1 MKKRYNLNEELNRM
15 KHLINFNVGDHSHD
29 VLSEQN
35 FTTTKDFDVEVGD
48 VEDLFW
54 TTKSAKLFNESIV
67 REAILINEQD
77 EKDEVDINLDKS
89 EGNNLDD
96 SFMDEILVNVGEGE
110 EESFLAYMVDYFE
123 KLLGKKLNT
132 DFLIDDSDEEGSELN
147 ERSRPKRKFK
157 YTKLG
162 KAIRKFFREMFQKST
177 YKKLKQKIGKG
188 FKKVLGKDGFGGFLK
203 NTFKKLGEKFKGLG
217 KKTKRAFKDLGK
229 KLRRGIKINISTYKP
244 GASEE
249 MSSSQEYSVTTPEDN
264 WDEYINDSKAAKLMV
279 KKMDSDSLGE
289 WEKLKKDEEY
299 KVFAVAAV
307 EYFQKTYKEKKWK
320 EVTVG
325 RDVNT
330 VIEEIPN
337 PDYVPPKEDVFP
349 VEPVAFPVKT
359 KPAQL
364 FADNCTEVG
373 EAVKEEVELLKGR
386 LIDIMDEMEV
396 PEGESKLK
404 INAIYMEASSSRFRN
419 GKSESTGCDASK
431 LTWKQLSEKRLQN
444 LRNYIINELATIGVK
459 VNDVAYTE
467 ELNSDG
473 TNGDGSSGPNPGYVH
488 KSDPAFK
495 KSGEGTPYTLSKDGR
510 YKSIDNTQS
519 RDGAHPKKSDYEQY
533 KYVRGQIY
541 IIKNTNKRGG
551 QGSTPEE
558 DNPEV
563 LIIQDETTEYPI
575 TFYTPPS
582 GFDLRFKLKLPKIS
596 LKTPRWVQ
604 LLGKGGGSGTG
615 PSGCEW
621 KD

>member
-35 FTTTKDFDVEVGD
+35 FATTKDFDVEVGD

-54 TTKSAKLFNESIV
+54 TTKSAELFNESVV

-77 EKDEVDINLDKS
+77 EKEEVDINLDNS
-89 EGNNLDD
+89 SDDLSDLDN
-96 SFMDEILVNVGEGE
+96 SSDEDLQGFTLYFIDYIEKLTGE
-110 EESFLAYMVDYFE
+110 ELPQE
-123 KLLGKKLNT
+123 
-132 DFLIDDSDEEGSELN
+132 LIADIVNDDSDEEGDELN
-147 ERSRPKRKFK
+147 ENRAKRKRRARNRRERRRKIKSFFK
-157 YTKLG
+157 YDLPNWFRKKLG
-162 KAIRKFFREMFQKST
+162 KKARKKLIKKIGKPFKNFGEWLRST
-177 YKKLKQKIGKG
+177 RRKMKKKLK
-188 FKKVLGKDGFGGFLK
+188 
-203 NTFKKLGEKFKGLG
+203 NFKGNR
-217 KKTKRAFKDLGK
+217 KRFFKNLKK
-229 KLRRGIKINISTYKP
+229 KLRRGLKINISTYKP

-264 WDEYINDSKAAKLMV
+264 WDEYINNSKAAKLMV
-279 KKMDSDSLGE
+279 KKMDSDSIGE

-325 RDVNT
+325 RDVNK

-337 PDYVPPKEDVFP
+337 PDYVPPTEDVFP
-349 VEPVAFPVKT
+349 VEPVAFPLKT
-359 KPAQL
+359 NPAQL

-373 EAVKEEVELLKGR
+373 EAVKNEVALLKEK
-386 LIDIMDEMEV
+386 LISLMDEMEV

-419 GKSESTGCDASK
+419 GKSRSTGCDASN

-459 VNDVAYTE
+459 VNDVAYSE
-467 ELNSDG
+467 DLNSDG

-488 KSDPAFK
+488 K
-495 KSGEGTPYTLSKDGR
+495 
-510 YKSIDNTQS
+510 N
-519 RDGAHPKKSDYEQY
+519 
-533 KYVRGQIY
+533 
-541 IIKNTNKRGG
+541 
-551 QGSTPEE
+551 
-558 DNPEV
+558 
-563 LIIQDETTEYPI
+563 
-575 TFYTPPS
+575 
-582 GFDLRFKLKLPKIS
+582 
-596 LKTPRWVQ
+596 
-604 LLGKGGGSGTG
+604 
-615 PSGCEW
+615 
-621 KD
+621 